1 MYPPHDGGP
10 PKRCSGIGPC
20 LVRTRLQFMAT
31 GRVDVRAFM
40 DNVQA
45 VLLERIPGAAAVM
58 YHLQKQLRDIT
69 ESPPMSP
76 HQEPLPHR
84 VGPCV
89 LVLA

>member
-1 MYPPHDGGP
+1 MYPLHDGGP

-20 LVRTRLQFMAT
+20 LVRTRPQFMAT
-31 GRVDVRAFM
+31 GRVNVRAFM
-40 DNVQA
+40 DSVQA
-45 VLLERIPGAAAVM
+45 VLFERFAGAAAVI
-58 YHLQKQLRDIT
+58 YHLRKQLRDIT

-84 VGPCV
+84 VVPCV